1 MDPGSE
7 VCMIE
12 KRWLKSLKEGRDF
25 SYVDDLKLI
34 GPGDNEIP
42 NAGTV
47 RIKEHAGLQLSKEM
61 GKIGFDA
68 CVVDNPKGDRSWDLL
83 VGNDLPEELGRLIL
97 QTEKNVKPLVMIQ
110 ATDETRGKMKT
121 LSLDD

>member
-1 MDPGSE
+1 MNEKLIKFAAKLNGIDGVALMDPGSE

-42 NAGTV
+42 N
-47 RIKEHAGLQLSKEM
+47 
-61 GKIGFDA
+61 
-68 CVVDNPKGDRSWDLL
+68 
-83 VGNDLPEELGRLIL
+83 
-97 QTEKNVKPLVMIQ
+97 
-110 ATDETRGKMKT
+110 
-121 LSLDD
+121 